1 MAKINIVKW
10 DKTKAGSC
18 DLSDAVFGMPIR
30 EDLMHQVV
38 RWQLAC
44 RRQGTHQAKTRSE
57 VRGGG
62 AKPFKQK
69 GTGRAR
75 QGSSRSPILKGGAV
89 VHGPRPRD
97 YSYTLP
103 RKVKQLALKSALSYL
118 LANKKIFV
126 VDSLSSETGKT
137 KELAKRFLDFGL
149 KKAVL
154 IDNKETPLF
163 KQAASNLYKFCYYSS
178 KGINVH
184 DLLKYETL
192 ILTKGAI
199 EGIYTRCGVTNEH

>member
-1 MAKINIVKW
+1 MAKIDILKW
-10 DKTKAGSC
+10 DKTNAGSL
-18 DLSDAVFGMPIR
+18 DLSDEVFVSPIR

-75 QGSSRSPILKGGAV
+75 QGSSRSPILRGGAV

-118 LANKKIFV
+118 FASKKV
-126 VDSLSSETGKT
+126 VIIDSLTSTGGKT
-137 KELAKRFLDFGL
+137 KELAQRFADFGL
-149 KKAVL
+149 QKAVL
-154 IDNKETPLF
+154 IDGAETPLF
-163 KQAASNLYKFCYYSS
+163 KQAINNLYKFCYYSTS
-178 KGINVH
+178 GVNVH
-184 DLLKYETL
+184 DLLKYDT
-192 ILTKGAI
+192 IVLTKEALD
-199 EGIYTRCGVTNEH
+199 GIYTRCGVA

>member
-1 MAKINIVKW
+1 MAKVDILKW
-10 DKTKAGSC
+10 DKTKVGS
-18 DLSDAVFGMPIR
+18 LEFSDEVFGSPIR

-75 QGSSRSPILKGGAV
+75 QGSSRSPILRGGAV

-97 YSYTLP
+97 YSYALP
-103 RKVKQLALKSALSYL
+103 KKVKQLALKSALSYL
-118 LANKKIFV
+118 FASDKIVV
-126 VDSLSSETGKT
+126 VDSLSSEGGKT
-137 KELAKRFLDFGL
+137 KELAQRLSGFGL

-154 IDNKETPLF
+154 VDGKETPLF
-163 KQAASNLYKFCYYSS
+163 KQAVHNLYKFCYYSTQ
-178 KGINVH
+178 GVNVH
-184 DLLKYETL
+184 DLLKYDTL
-192 ILTKGAI
+192 VITKEALD
-199 EGIYTRCGVTNEH
+199 GIYTRCGVA

>member
-1 MAKINIVKW
+1 MAKVDILKW
-10 DKTKAGSC
+10 DKTNAGSL
-18 DLSDAVFGMPIR
+18 DLSDEVFASPIR

-75 QGSSRSPILKGGAV
+75 QGSSRSPILRGGAV

-103 RKVKQLALKSALSYL
+103 KKVKQLALKSALSYL
-118 LANKKIFV
+118 FASKKIV
-126 VDSLSSETGKT
+126 IIDSLSSSGGKT
-137 KELAKRFLDFGL
+137 KELAERFADFGL

-154 IDNKETPLF
+154 VDTAETPLF
-163 KQAASNLYKFCYYSS
+163 KQAVNNLYKFCYYSTQ
-178 KGINVH
+178 GINVH
-184 DLLKYETL
+184 DLLKYDTL
-192 ILTKGAI
+192 VLTKDAV
-199 EGIYTRCGVTNEH
+199 EGIYTRCGVA

>member
-1 MAKINIVKW
+1 MAKLKVLKW
-10 DKTKAGSC
+10 DKTEAGSVS
-18 DLSDAVFGMPIR
+18 LSEDIFTSPIR

-75 QGSSRSPILKGGAV
+75 QGSSRSPILRGGAV

-97 YSYTLP
+97 YSYALP
-103 RKVKQLALKSALSYL
+103 KKVKQLALKSALSYL
-118 LANKKIFV
+118 FASKKVIV
-126 VDSLSSETGKT
+126 IDSLSSDGGKT
-137 KELAKRFLDFGL
+137 KELAKRFADFGL

-154 IDNKETPLF
+154 VDSKETPLF
-163 KQAASNLYKFCYYSS
+163 KQAVNNLYHFCYYSTQ
-178 KGINVH
+178 GVNVY
-184 DLLKYETL
+184 DLLKYDTL
-192 ILTKGAI
+192 VLTKNAV
-199 EGIYTRCGVTNEH
+199 EGIYTRCGVAQ

>member
-1 MAKINIVKW
+1 MAKMDILKW
-10 DKTKAGSC
+10 DKTNAGSM
-18 DLSDAVFGMPIR
+18 DLFDEVFSSPIR

-44 RRQGTHQAKTRSE
+44 RRQGTHKTKTRSE

-75 QGSSRSPILKGGAV
+75 QGSSRSPILRGGAV

-103 RKVKQLALKSALSYL
+103 KKVKQLALKSALSYL
-118 LANKKIFV
+118 FASKKIV
-126 VDSLSSETGKT
+126 IIDSLVSDDGKT
-137 KELAKRFLDFGL
+137 KELVKRFSDFGL
-149 KKAVL
+149 TKAVL
-154 IDNKETPLF
+154 VDTVETPLF
-163 KQAASNLYKFCYYSS
+163 KQAVNNLYKFCYYSIE
-178 KGINVH
+178 GVNVH
-184 DLLKYETL
+184 DLLKYDTL
-192 ILTKGAI
+192 VLTKTAV
-199 EGIYTRCGVTNEH
+199 EGIYTRCGVTQ